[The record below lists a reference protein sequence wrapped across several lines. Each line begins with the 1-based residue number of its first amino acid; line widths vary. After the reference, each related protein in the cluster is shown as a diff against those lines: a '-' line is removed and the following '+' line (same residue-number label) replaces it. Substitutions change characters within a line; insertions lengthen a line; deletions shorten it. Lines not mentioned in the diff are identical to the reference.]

1 MARFLFWR
9 LVQAVVVL
17 WVVYTVTF
25 GMLMMA
31 PGDPFIGEKKPP
43 ESVLK
48 AMAAKYGLV
57 TSAER
62 AKYTAG
68 EKAAY
73 YGRVYWRYLKR
84 AMVGDFGPSIQYEN
98 WTVTEVIGASLPVS
112 ATLGCAALLVA
123 TVLGVGAGVAGAV
136 RKNRWGDVA
145 LTVVTLLGI
154 SLPTFVVGAL
164 LLMLFVW
171 VGSLLGVQVLPV
183 GGWGTPGQVV
193 LPAVTLALFFLAY
206 IARLSRTSVLE
217 VLGADFVRT
226 ARAKGLSPR
235 VVISKHVGA
244 NAGLPVLSYLGPAAA
259 YVLTGS
265 FVVEKIFNVPGL
277 GQHFVNGC
285 LNLDIPL
292 VLGGVMVYTA
302 LVVVFSL
309 LVDLAY
315 AGVDPRISLR

>member
-1 MARFLFWR
+1 MVRFLFWR

-62 AKYTAG
+62 AKFTAG

-73 YGRVYWRYLKR
+73 YVRVYGKYLGQAVR
-84 AMVGDFGPSIQYEN
+84 GDFGPSIQYEN
-98 WTVTEVIGASLPVS
+98 WSVGEVIGASLPVS

-136 RKNRWGDVA
+136 RKNGWVDIG

-164 LLMLFVW
+164 LLMVFV
-171 VGSLLGVQVLPV
+171 VLIPILPS
-183 GGWGTPGQVV
+183 GGWGTPQQVV
-193 LPAVTLALFFLAY
+193 LPALTLALFFLAY

-226 ARAKGLSPR
+226 ARAKGLSPG

-292 VLGGVMVYTA
+292 VLGSVMVYTA

-309 LVDLAY
+309 LVDVAY

>member
-1 MARFLFWR
+1 MLRFLIWR

-17 WVVYTVTF
+17 WVVYSVTF

-43 ESVLK
+43 ESVVK

-57 TSAER
+57 SSEER
-62 AKYTAG
+62 MKFTAG
-68 EKAAY
+68 EKVFY
-73 YGRVYWRYLKR
+73 FGRVYFRYLGR
-84 AMVGDFGPSIQYEN
+84 AVVGDFGPSIQYEN
-98 WTVTEVIGASLPVS
+98 WTVGEVIGASLPVS

-136 RKNRWGDVA
+136 RKNKWQDVV
-145 LTVVTLLGI
+145 LTVVTLMGI

-164 LLMLFVW
+164 LLMVFV
-171 VGSLLGVQVLPV
+171 VFIPILPS
-183 GGWGTPGQVV
+183 GGWGTPSQVV

-206 IARLSRTSVLE
+206 IARLARTSTLD

-226 ARAKGLSPR
+226 ARAKGVSPR
-235 VVISKHVGA
+235 VVVTKHVGA

-292 VLGGVMVYTA
+292 VLGSVMVYTG

-309 LVDLAY
+309 LVDVAY
-315 AGVDPRISLR
+315 AVVDPRISLR

>member
-1 MARFLFWR
+1 MVRFLIWR
-9 LVQAVVVL
+9 LVQAVVVV

-25 GMLMMA
+25 GMLMRA

-43 ESVLK
+43 ESVVK

-57 TSAER
+57 SSEER
-62 AKYTAG
+62 AKYTVG
-68 EKAAY
+68 ETVAY

-84 AMVGDFGPSIQYEN
+84 AVVGDFGPSIQYEN
-98 WTVTEVIGASLPVS
+98 WTVGEVIGASLPVS

-123 TVLGVGAGVAGAV
+123 TVVGVSAGVAGAV
-136 RKNRWGDVA
+136 RKNKWPDVV

-164 LLMLFVW
+164 LLMVFV
-171 VGSLLGVQVLPV
+171 VFVPILPS
-183 GGWGTPGQVV
+183 GGWGTPQQVV

-206 IARLSRTSVLE
+206 IARLSRTSTLD

-265 FVVEKIFNVPGL
+265 FVVETIVNVPGL

-292 VLGGVMVYTA
+292 VLGSVMVYTA

-309 LVDLAY
+309 LVDVAY
-315 AGVDPRISLR
+315 AVVDPRISLR